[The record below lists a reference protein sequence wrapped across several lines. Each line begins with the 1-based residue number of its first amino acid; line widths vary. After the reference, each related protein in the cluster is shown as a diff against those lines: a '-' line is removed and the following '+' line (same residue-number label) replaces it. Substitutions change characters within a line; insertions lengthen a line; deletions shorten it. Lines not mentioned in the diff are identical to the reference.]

1 MNIYAL
7 LSYSL
12 WFAVFSFNNQ
22 AGHQSKTLHLLTGA
36 A

>member
-7 LSYSL
+7 LSNYL

-22 AGHQSKTLHLLTGA
+22 AGHQNMMLHLLTGA

>member
-7 LSYSL
+7 LSNSL

-22 AGHQSKTLHLLTGA
+22 AGHQSKMLRLLKGA